1 VGILCRLS
9 FYERSVSGCK
19 SELSDWNSL
28 RPKHEGHCFSNVG
41 GSSKSCTL
49 IRQDEALKFNN
60 FSWLKIESHSKLP
73 AMLNDLL
80 YAFRTLR
87 KSPIFTITV
96 VITIALAIG
105 ASTAIFSVTNG
116 VLLRQLPYKDPER
129 LVLARGDLQKRN
141 VKDFPLSN
149 ADFLD
154 LRNGAKNSF
163 EDFAAVNT
171 FRATLPALDGTP
183 ERVRVAAV
191 STNFFQMMGGSIIAG
206 RNFEDSDG
214 TPQAAPP
221 AAPAGNAPAANAPPP
236 LPPMAILSSEY
247 FQSRFGGDTSVIGKP
262 LPVAAADGPAP
273 VVVGVLAPGFELL
286 FPPKANIEQFPSLWL
301 AARIPYDVENRN
313 NVQWRAIGRLRPGAT
328 ISAGQAEIDSIVQ
341 KIRAENAIANTA
353 GKHVQLV
360 PVKQHLVDEVRPA
373 ILALMGAVI
382 FLLLIAC
389 ANVANLMLVRAAS
402 RERELA
408 VRAALGAGWLALVR
422 QTFAEAL
429 LIAALGTALGIGLAY
444 FGIQQ
449 LLAIAPENL
458 PRLNAVQIDPQVL
471 GFSILAGL
479 LSAVLFGIIPAIR
492 TAKPN
497 LMDILRTSGRSGALG
512 AAGLRNAVVVVE
524 VALAFV
530 LLIGSGL
537 MFRTFMAIQRVDL
550 GFEPRGLLTFQLLG
564 NIGNTPQELGNFK
577 RQLQQELSALPGVR
591 SVTAS
596 FPLPLAGGFNPVRW
610 GGAEAQADP
619 SKFQAADIQIVLP
632 GYFEAMGTRLI
643 AGRTFTQDDNT
654 PDRNLL
660 IVDQALAAKAFPNES
675 AVGKRILYRVRTPE
689 AQWGEIIGVVAHQR
703 NTSLVEPGREQL
715 YITDGYVNNQA
726 ASWWALRTDGD
737 PSALAATVREVV
749 RKAGPGTLI
758 NDMQPMDVHVVKAQ
772 AQTRFSLLLIGVFST
787 IAALLAGVGLYGVL
801 ATSVRQRTAEIGVR
815 MALGAAPSRIFRLMV
830 GKGIYLSVIGIGI
843 GLLAA
848 FALTRIL
855 ASMLV
860 GVKPTDPV
868 TFVSVSLLFLF
879 ISVMA
884 SWLPAM
890 RAAGL
895 DPTTA
900 LRNE

>member
-1 VGILCRLS
+1 
-9 FYERSVSGCK
+9 
-19 SELSDWNSL
+19 
-28 RPKHEGHCFSNVG
+28 
-41 GSSKSCTL
+41 
-49 IRQDEALKFNN
+49 
-60 FSWLKIESHSKLP
+60 
-73 AMLNDLL
+73 MLNDLS

-96 VITIALAIG
+96 VVTIALAIG

-149 ADFLD
+149 ADVLD
-154 LRNGAKNSF
+154 LRNGAKNNF
-163 EDFAAVNT
+163 VDFAAVNT
-171 FRATLPALDGTP
+171 FRFTLPGLDGTP
-183 ERVRVAAV
+183 ERIRAAAV
-191 STNFFQMMGGSIIAG
+191 STNFFQMMGGSIVAG
-206 RNFEDSDG
+206 RDFQDSDG
-214 TPQAAPP
+214 TPQPLPP
-221 AAPAGNAPAANAPPP
+221 AAAGNAPAANNAGPPP
-236 LPPMAILSSEY
+236 LPNMVILSNEY
-247 FQSRFGGDTSVIGKP
+247 FQQRFGGDHSVIGKT
-262 LPVAAADGPAP
+262 LPVAAAAGPP
-273 VVVGVLAPGFELL
+273 PIIVGVLAPGFELL
-286 FPPKANIEQFPSLWL
+286 FPPKANLEQFPNLWF
-301 AARIPYDVENRN
+301 AARIPYDVANRN
-313 NVQWRAIGRLRPGAT
+313 NVQWRAIGRLKPGVT
-328 ISAGQAEIDSIVQ
+328 IVQAQAEVETIAQ
-341 KIRAENAIANTA
+341 KLREENAIAKTA
-353 GKHVQLV
+353 GQYFQLV
-360 PVKQHLVDEVRPA
+360 PMKQHLVDEVRPA

-408 VRAALGAGWLALVR
+408 VRAALGAGWWALVR

-429 LIAALGTALGIGLAY
+429 LIAALGTVLGVALAYLGIH
-444 FGIQQ
+444 Q

-458 PRLNAVQIDPQVL
+458 PRLNAVGIDLQVL

-479 LSAVLFGIIPAIR
+479 LAALLFGVIPAIR

-497 LMDILRTSGRSGALG
+497 LMHILRTSGRSGALG

-537 MFRTFMAIQRVDL
+537 MFRTFLAIQRVDL
-550 GFEPRGLLTFQLLG
+550 GFDPRGLLTFQLLG
-564 NIGNTPQELGNFK
+564 NIGDTPQEAGNFK
-577 RQLQQELSALPGVR
+577 RQLREQLDAIPGVN

-596 FPLPLAGGFNPVRW
+596 FPLPLAAGFSPVRW
-610 GGAEAQADP
+610 GGADAQGDP
-619 SKFQAADIQIVLP
+619 SKFQAADLQIVLP
-632 GYFEAMGTRLI
+632 GYFETMGTKLI
-643 AGRTFTQDDNT
+643 AGRTFTQDDSS
-654 PDRNLL
+654 PDRNML

-675 AVGKRILYRVRTPE
+675 AVGKRILFRVRTPE

-737 PSALAATVREVV
+737 PSALAGAVRDVV
-749 RKAGPGTLI
+749 RRAGSETLI
-758 NDMQPMDVHVVKAQ
+758 NEMQPMDFHVVQAQ
-772 AQTRFSLLLIGVFST
+772 AQTRFSLQLIGVFST

-815 MALGAAPSRIFRLMV
+815 MALGAAPARIFRLMV
-830 GKGIYLSVIGIGI
+830 GKGLYLSAIGIAI

-848 FALTRIL
+848 FALTRVL

-860 GVKPTDPV
+860 EVKPTDPV
-868 TFVSVSLLFLF
+868 TFVFVSVLFLL
-879 ISVMA
+879 IAVVA
-884 SWLPAM
+884 SWLPAL

-895 DPTTA
+895 DPTSA

>member
-1 VGILCRLS
+1 
-9 FYERSVSGCK
+9 
-19 SELSDWNSL
+19 
-28 RPKHEGHCFSNVG
+28 
-41 GSSKSCTL
+41 
-49 IRQDEALKFNN
+49 
-60 FSWLKIESHSKLP
+60 
-73 AMLNDLL
+73 MLNDIA

-141 VKDFPLSN
+141 VKDFPVSN
-149 ADFLD
+149 VDFLD
-154 LRNGAKNSF
+154 LRNGAKNNF

-171 FRATLPALDGTP
+171 FRFTLPGLDGTP
-183 ERVRVAAV
+183 ERIRAAAV

-206 RNFEDSDG
+206 RDFQESDG
-214 TPQAAPP
+214 TPQPP
-221 AAPAGNAPAANAPPP
+221 PLGPPAGNAPANNAGPPP
-236 LPPMAILSSEY
+236 LPNMVILSNEY
-247 FQSRFGGDTSVIGKP
+247 FQQRFGGDRSVIGKP
-262 LPVAAADGPAP
+262 LPVAAAFGPP
-273 VVVGVLAPGFELL
+273 PIIVGVLAPGFELL
-286 FPPKANIEQFPSLWL
+286 FPPKANLEQFPSLFL
-301 AARIPYDVENRN
+301 AARIPYDVANRN
-313 NVQWRAIGRLRPGAT
+313 NVQWRAIGRLKPGA
-328 ISAGQAEIDSIVQ
+328 SMAQAQAEVETVAQ
-341 KIRAENAIANTA
+341 KIRDENTIAKTA
-353 GKHVQLV
+353 GQYFQLV
-360 PVKQHLVDEVRPA
+360 PMKQHLVDEVQPA
-373 ILALMGAVI
+373 IFALMGAVI

-408 VRAALGAGWLALVR
+408 VRAALGAGWWSLVR

-429 LIAALGTALGIGLAY
+429 LIAALGTALGVALAY
-444 FGIQQ
+444 LGIQQ

-458 PRLNAVQIDPQVL
+458 PRLNAVRIDLQVL

-479 LSAVLFGIIPAIR
+479 LSAVIFGIIPAIR

-537 MFRTFMAIQRVDL
+537 MFRTFLAIQRVDL
-550 GFEPRGLLTFQLLG
+550 GFDPRGLLTFQLLG
-564 NIGNTPQELGNFK
+564 NIGNTPQEVGNFK
-577 RQLQQELSALPGVR
+577 RQLREQLGAIPGVR

-596 FPLPLAGGFNPVRW
+596 NPLPLGGGFSPVRW
-610 GGAEAQADP
+610 GGADAQGDP
-619 SKFQAADIQIVLP
+619 SKFQAADLQIVLP
-632 GYFEAMGTRLI
+632 GYFEAMGTKLI
-643 AGRTFTQDDNT
+643 AGRTFTQDDSS

-675 AVGKRILYRVRTPE
+675 AVGKRILFRVRTPE
-689 AQWGEIIGVVAHQR
+689 AQWGEIIGVVGHQR
-703 NTSLVEPGREQL
+703 NTSLIEPGREQL
-715 YITDGYVNNQA
+715 YVTDGYVNNQA

-737 PSALAATVREVV
+737 PAALAGAVREVV
-749 RKAGPGTLI
+749 RQAGKETLI
-758 NDMQPMDVHVVKAQ
+758 NEMQPMDSRVIQAQ

-830 GKGIYLSVIGIGI
+830 GKGIYLSVIGIVI
-843 GLLAA
+843 GLVAA
-848 FALTRIL
+848 FALTRVL

-860 GVKPTDPV
+860 EVKPTDPV
-868 TFVSVSLLFLF
+868 TFVSVSVLFMF
-879 ISVMA
+879 IAVMA
-884 SWLPAM
+884 SWLPAL
-890 RAAGL
+890 RAAAL

-900 LRNE
+900 LRTE